1 MRLNDSILEKSVFAG
16 NSFQS
21 VWLSHVRSS
30 VIVVMYIVRRH
41 EDVKPLCLL
50 SLCKAFLYS
59 SWLEIMSASIRG
71 LQTILLYCVIKPS
84 TMLLLLN
91 STWRDVTNWALVV
104 FYCMFIVLVLLC
116 SRTIVHC
123 WYVYTVCMYV
133 FTCSSNNKTVRLNN
147 GLDNTFVCDLHSMVQ
162 RNTDRDTGNTV
173 YTRSYNSL
181 HHNQWAL
188 WKLLPNITERL
199 KLSNYS
205 IYNFSWAGWTV
216 LLLVIWQRFH
226 N

>member
-1 MRLNDSILEKSVFAG
+1 MYRWWYLNDLT
-16 NSFQS
+16 
-21 VWLSHVRSS
+21 WLSHVRSS
-30 VIVVMYIVRRH
+30 VIVVTLRDMYIVRRH

-71 LQTILLYCVIKPS
+71 LQTILLYCVIKLS

-91 STWRDVTNWALVV
+91 STLRDVTNWALVV
-104 FYCMFIVLVLLC
+104 FYCMFIMLVLLC

-147 GLDNTFVCDLHSMVQ
+147 GLDSTFVCDFHSMVQ
-162 RNTDRDTGNTV
+162 EGQTETQVIQCIQDHTIGCITSNEHSENYCLTSQRD
-173 YTRSYNSL
+173 
-181 HHNQWAL
+181 
-188 WKLLPNITERL
+188 
-199 KLSNYS
+199 
-205 IYNFSWAGWTV
+205 
-216 LLLVIWQRFH
+216 
-226 N
+226 